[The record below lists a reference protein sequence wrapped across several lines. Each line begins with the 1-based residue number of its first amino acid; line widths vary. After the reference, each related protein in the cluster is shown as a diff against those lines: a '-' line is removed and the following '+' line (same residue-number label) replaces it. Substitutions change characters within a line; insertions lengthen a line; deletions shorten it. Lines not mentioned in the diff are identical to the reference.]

1 MPTLR
6 LVLKK
11 RDHRGHEGQK
21 QKETREKA
29 VAEQLPEH
37 RPRVIPSEYGR
48 NPERGSYGLYIVNP
62 GYMALEVHIPTV
74 AVIWLHA
81 GISCKIDTIRREGS
95 QALHGSMVGALYFA
109 GS

>member
-1 MPTLR
+1 MRGFTRLLAATLSLLGHAYIQTR
-6 LVLKK
+6 PKK
-11 RDHRGHEGQK
+11 RDHRSHEGQK

-74 AVIWLHA
+74 AVASSGYMLVFPVV
-81 GISCKIDTIRREGS
+81 S
-95 QALHGSMVGALYFA
+95 
-109 GS
+109 